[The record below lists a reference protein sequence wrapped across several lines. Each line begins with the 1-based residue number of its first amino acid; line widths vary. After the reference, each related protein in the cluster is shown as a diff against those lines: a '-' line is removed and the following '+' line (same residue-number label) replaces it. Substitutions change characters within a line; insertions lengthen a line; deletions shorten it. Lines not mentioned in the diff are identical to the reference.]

1 VNSVRSITAL
11 IALATLVGCATEGVD
26 IQGPVTARPVA
37 QARAPQQNGAI
48 FQDGVSYRPMFED
61 RRARYIGDTLTIA
74 IAEKTQASRSGDLT
88 AKRAAKLDGSVD
100 NVTKLGPLNKL
111 QGTGVGAKIS
121 SDIDTADSASA
132 NNLFNGSI
140 TVTVVDVLPNGNL
153 LVAGEKRLGING
165 EIETLRF
172 SGVVNP
178 FYIVNGNSVSSVNVA
193 DARIESKAHSTVEPA
208 QVAGFLARFFLS
220 FLPFR

>member
-1 VNSVRSITAL
+1 VNGVCPITAL
-11 IALATLVGCATEGVD
+11 VALAALVGCATDGVEV
-26 IQGPVTARPVA
+26 QEPVSARPVA
-37 QARAPQQNGAI
+37 QGRAPQLNGAI

-61 RRARYIGDTLTIA
+61 RRARYVGDTLTIT

-88 AKRAAKLDGSVD
+88 AKRTAKLDGSID
-100 NVTKLGPLNKL
+100 NVSKLGPFNKL

-121 SDIDTADSASA
+121 SDIDTSDSASA
-132 NNLFNGSI
+132 SNLFNGSV
-140 TVTVVDVLPNGNL
+140 TVTVIDVLPNGNL

-178 FYIVNGNSVSSVNVA
+178 FNIVNGNSVSSVNVA
-193 DARIESKAHSTVEPA
+193 DARIESKAHSKVEPA
-208 QVAGFLARFFLS
+208 QVVGFLARFFLS

>member
-1 VNSVRSITAL
+1 MNAARLLSAL
-11 IALATLVGCATEGVD
+11 IALAAVAGCANTGVEVHE
-26 IQGPVTARPVA
+26 PVTARPVA
-37 QARAPQQNGAI
+37 QARAPQTNGAI
-48 FQDGVSYRPMFED
+48 FQDGVSYRPLFED
-61 RRARYIGDTLTIA
+61 RRARYIGDTLTIT
-74 IAEKTQASRSGDLT
+74 IAEQTQASRSGDLT
-88 AKRAAKLDGSVD
+88 AKRDAKLNGSID

-111 QGTGVGAKIS
+111 QGTGVGGQIS
-121 SDIDTADSASA
+121 SNIDTSDSASA
-132 NNLFNGSI
+132 SNLFNGSI

-178 FYIVNGNSVSSVNVA
+178 FNIVNGNTVSSVNVA
-193 DARIESKAHSTVEPA
+193 DARIESKAHSKVEPA

>member
-1 VNSVRSITAL
+1 MNGACPLAAL
-11 IALATLVGCATEGVD
+11 IALAALVGCATDGVEV
-26 IQGPVTARPVA
+26 QEPVTARPVA

-61 RRARYIGDTLTIA
+61 RRARYVGDTLTIT
-74 IAEKTQASRSGDLT
+74 IAEQTQASRSGDLT
-88 AKRAAKLDGSVD
+88 AKRTAKLDGSID
-100 NVTKLGPLNKL
+100 NVSKLGPFNKL
-111 QGTGVGAKIS
+111 TGTGVGAGIS
-121 SDIDTADSASA
+121 SDIDTKDSASA

-165 EIETLRF
+165 EIETLRL

-178 FYIVNGNSVSSVNVA
+178 FNIVSGNTVSSVNVA
-193 DARIESKAHSTVEPA
+193 DARIESKAHSKVEPM
-208 QVAGFLARFFLS
+208 QVVGFLARFFLS